1 MMTYLSAPPLPN
13 PPDLTQAEIDVICE
27 PLRQPAAQI
36 RYLQRL
42 GVVVKRKPNGRPLV
56 SRQHYVAVR
65 GA

>member
-1 MMTYLSAPPLPN
+1 
-13 PPDLTQAEIDVICE
+13 LTQAEIDVICE